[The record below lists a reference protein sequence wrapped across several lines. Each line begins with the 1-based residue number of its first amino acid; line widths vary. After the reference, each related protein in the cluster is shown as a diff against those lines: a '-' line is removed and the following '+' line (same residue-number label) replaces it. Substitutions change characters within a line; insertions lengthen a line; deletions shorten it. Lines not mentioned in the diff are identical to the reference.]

1 LYFFVR
7 AIQRRCMQK
16 NWRKMISIRHRRLT
30 GEAEIAVQEKP
41 QEKAQENE
49 EEAKEEPI
57 DAAEEARKQLQQ
69 LEEKLQG
76 LTDQKHAKFQLLK
89 EILVQEARS
98 KMTGGAASTAAKKRR
113 VEFKD
118 PGLTPSPAKMQSPVP
133 NRDGNAASLAVV
145 GAGNAAAGSAERA

>member
-1 LYFFVR
+1 VGSG
-7 AIQRRCMQK
+7 AK
-16 NWRKMISIRHRRLT
+16 GGGRRLT
-30 GEAEIAVQEKP
+30 CFLADRDVVVF
-41 QEKAQENE
+41 
-49 EEAKEEPI
+49 
-57 DAAEEARKQLQQ
+57 LC
-69 LEEKLQG
+69 QG
-76 LTDQKHAKFQLLK
+76 DPAPLLK